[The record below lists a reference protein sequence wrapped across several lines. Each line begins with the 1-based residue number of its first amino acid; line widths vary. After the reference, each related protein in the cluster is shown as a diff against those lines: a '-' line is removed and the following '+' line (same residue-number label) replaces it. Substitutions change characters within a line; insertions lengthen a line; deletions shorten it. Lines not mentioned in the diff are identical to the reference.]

1 METRE
6 SEGHKDSDI
15 LFMYQ
20 VIYLYSAYFQ
30 KGFEAILQ
38 SLWLITVL
46 LLEVWLQY
54 SGHLM

>member
-1 METRE
+1 MKNKVL
-6 SEGHKDSDI
+6 SLYDWFLIVGVIVSNA

-46 LLEVWLQY
+46 LLEV
-54 SGHLM
+54 

>member
-1 METRE
+1 MRYIKTEE
-6 SEGHKDSDI
+6 PEGCKASSI

-20 VIYLYSAYFQ
+20 LIYLYSAYFQ

-46 LLEVWLQY
+46 LLEVSL
-54 SGHLM
+54 